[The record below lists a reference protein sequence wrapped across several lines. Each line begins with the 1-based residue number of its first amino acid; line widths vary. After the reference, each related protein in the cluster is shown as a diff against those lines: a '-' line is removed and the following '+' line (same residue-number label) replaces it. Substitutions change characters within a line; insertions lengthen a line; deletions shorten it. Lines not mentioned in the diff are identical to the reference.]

1 MKKIKNS
8 IVSFDISSVS
18 TGWSYLVESNV
29 EKFGL
34 IQPPKNFSLSQK
46 LYYFDYFVRSIL
58 KMCNPNYVIAEETY
72 LKNVKTL
79 KTLMQF
85 IGVLNLDC
93 LDVLE
98 KDLISISTMT
108 TRSRFGIKTKE
119 QVFDFV
125 KKVYKPILN
134 DYSFKEG
141 NDITDSI
148 LQALYYYKFVL
159 SVKQEKEK

>member
-1 MKKIKNS
+1 MKKIKND
-8 IVSFDISSVS
+8 IVSFDVSSVS
-18 TGWSYLVESNV
+18 TGWCHLIESNV
-29 EKFGL
+29 EEFGV
-34 IQPPKNFSLSQK
+34 IQPPKNFSLPQK
-46 LYYFDYFVRSIL
+46 LYYFDYSVRSIL
-58 KMCNPNYVIAEETY
+58 KMCKPNHVLAEETY

-85 IGVLNLDC
+85 TGVLNLDC

-98 KDLISISTMT
+98 KDLIFINTMS
-108 TRSRFGIKTKE
+108 TRSKFGLRTKE
-119 QVFDFV
+119 QVFNFV

-141 NDITDSI
+141 NDISDSI

-159 SVKQEKEK
+159 SIE

>member
-1 MKKIKNS
+1 MERVKNS
-8 IVSFDISSVS
+8 ILSFDVSSVS
-18 TGWSYLVESNV
+18 TGWCYLIEGNI

-34 IQPPKNFSLSQK
+34 IQPPKNFSLAQK

-58 KMCNPNYVIAEETY
+58 KICDPKYVVVEETY

-79 KTLMQF
+79 KILMQF
-85 IGVLNLDC
+85 IGVLNLNC
-93 LDVLE
+93 LDILE
-98 KDLISISTMT
+98 KDLIFISTMR
-108 TRSRFGIKTKE
+108 TRSKFGIKTKE

-134 DYSFKEG
+134 AYSFKEG

-159 SVKQEKEK
+159 SAK

>member
-1 MKKIKNS
+1 MKEIKNS
-8 IVSFDISSVS
+8 ILSFDISSVS

-34 IQPPKNFSLSQK
+34 IQPPKNFSISQK
-46 LYYFDYFVRSIL
+46 LYYFDYSVKSIL
-58 KMCNPNYVIAEETY
+58 KMCSPNYVIAEETY

-85 IGVLNLDC
+85 TGVLNLDC
-93 LDVLE
+93 LSVLE
-98 KDLISISTMT
+98 KDLVFISTMR
-108 TRSRFGIKTKE
+108 TRSKFGIRTKE
-119 QVFDFV
+119 QAFDFV

-141 NDITDSI
+141 NDISDSI

-159 SVKQEKEK
+159 SVE

>member
-8 IVSFDISSVS
+8 ILSFDVSSVS
-18 TGWSYLVESNV
+18 TGWCYLVESNV

-34 IQPPKNFSLSQK
+34 IQPPKNFSLPQK
-46 LYYFDYFVRSIL
+46 LYYFDYSVRSIL
-58 KMCNPNYVIAEETY
+58 KMCTPNYVIAEETY

-85 IGVLNLDC
+85 TGVLNLDC
-93 LDVLE
+93 LDILE
-98 KDLISISTMT
+98 KDLIFISTMT
-108 TRSRFGIKTKE
+108 TRSKFGLKTKE
-119 QVFDFV
+119 QVFDFT
-125 KKVYKPILN
+125 KKIYKPILN
-134 DYSFKEG
+134 AYSFEEG

-159 SVKQEKEK
+159 SVG

>member
-8 IVSFDISSVS
+8 ILSFDVSSVS
-18 TGWSYLVESNV
+18 TGWCHLVESNV

-34 IQPPKNFSLSQK
+34 IQPPKNFSLPQK
-46 LYYFDYFVRSIL
+46 LYYFDYSVRSIL
-58 KMCNPNYVIAEETY
+58 KMCNPSYIIAEETY

-85 IGVLNLDC
+85 TGVLNLDC
-93 LDVLE
+93 LDILE
-98 KDLISISTMT
+98 KDLIFISTMS
-108 TRSRFGIKTKE
+108 TRSKFGLRTKE
-119 QVFDFV
+119 QAFDFV

-134 DYSFKEG
+134 DYTFKEG

-159 SVKQEKEK
+159 SVK

>member
-8 IVSFDISSVS
+8 ILSFDVSSVS
-18 TGWSYLVESNV
+18 TGWCHLVESNV

-34 IQPPKNFSLSQK
+34 IQPPKNFSLSQ
-46 LYYFDYFVRSIL
+46 YYFDYSVRSIL
-58 KMCNPNYVIAEETY
+58 KMCQPNYIIAEETY

-85 IGVLNLDC
+85 TGVLNLDC

-98 KDLISISTMT
+98 KDLVFISTMT
-108 TRSRFGIKTKE
+108 TRSKFGIKTKE

-134 DYSFKEG
+134 DYNFKEG
-141 NDITDSI
+141 NDISDSI

-159 SVKQEKEK
+159 SVK

>member
-1 MKKIKNS
+1 MKETKNN
-8 IVSFDISSVS
+8 IVSFDVSSVS
-18 TGWSYLVESNV
+18 TGWCHLIESNV

-34 IQPPKNFSLSQK
+34 IQPPKNFSISQK
-46 LYYFDYFVRSIL
+46 LYYFDYAVRSIL
-58 KMCNPNYVIAEETY
+58 KMCNPNHVIAEETY

-85 IGVLNLDC
+85 TGVLNLDC
-93 LDVLE
+93 LSVLE
-98 KDLISISTMT
+98 KDLVFISTMT
-108 TRSRFGIKTKE
+108 TRSKFSLKTKE

-141 NDITDSI
+141 NDIADSI

-159 SVKQEKEK
+159 SVK